1 MSPYFLLHV
10 YFLEGLTS
18 QNISEDFTL
27 KSDDMM
33 KKEDRILN
41 LYLLAHWKDLEAF
54 FVWNYFHIKRDFLF
68 TDWHVFSH
76 VDFLQLL
83 YKINSL
89 SILLLKSTSFCFDRQ
104 LNMKL
109 LKTTVNQIIYYFNL
123 LTTKVFRFQYIWY
136 VWLHLRCFISI
147 NVL

>member
-41 LYLLAHWKDLEAF
+41 LYLLAH
-54 FVWNYFHIKRDFLF
+54 
-68 TDWHVFSH
+68 
-76 VDFLQLL
+76 
-83 YKINSL
+83 
-89 SILLLKSTSFCFDRQ
+89 
-104 LNMKL
+104 
-109 LKTTVNQIIYYFNL
+109 
-123 LTTKVFRFQYIWY
+123 
-136 VWLHLRCFISI
+136 
-147 NVL
+147 